1 MSRVIDCEIV
11 PVSTEHRRGWNRL
24 FAAYAA
30 FYRVEQTDRTREIV
44 WQWLVDPDHS
54 LRGLIAL
61 DDAGVPAGIAHYR
74 TVPQSLTGELSGFLD
89 DLFVEPPRRG
99 VGVARA
105 LLGALAQIGRVEEW
119 NSLSWMT
126 AENNYRARALY
137 DQVATKTIYLTYR
150 MTL

>member
-1 MSRVIDCEIV
+1 MSRVINWEIV
-11 PVSTEHRRGWNRL
+11 PVSNEHRHGWNRL
-24 FAAYAA
+24 CAAYAA
-30 FYRVEQTDRTREIV
+30 FYQTDRTRELV

-61 DDAGVPAGIAHYR
+61 DDTRMPAGIAHYR
-74 TVPQSLTGELSGFLD
+74 TVPQSLAGERSGFLD
-89 DLFVEPPRRG
+89 DLFVDSARRG

-105 LLGALAQIGRVEEW
+105 LLGALAQIGRVEGW

-126 AENNYRARALY
+126 AEDNYRARALY
-137 DQVATKTIYLTYR
+137 DQVATKTIYVTYR